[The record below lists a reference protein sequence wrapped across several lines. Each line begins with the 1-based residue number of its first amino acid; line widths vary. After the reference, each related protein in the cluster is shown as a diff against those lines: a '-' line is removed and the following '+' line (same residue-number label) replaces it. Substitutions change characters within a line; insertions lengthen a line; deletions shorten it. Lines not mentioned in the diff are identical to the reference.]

1 MGIIIPADGE
11 HVAEVV
17 KEKGELDALNRFM
30 KLIGEQDERA
40 MVLAL
45 AALIEDALGG
55 LLLAYFRDCKA
66 TRDLVER
73 FNAPF
78 GTL

>member
-1 MGIIIPADGE
+1 MGIIITADGE

-45 AALIEDALGG
+45 EALIEDALGG
-55 LLLAYFRDCKA
+55 LLLAYF
-66 TRDLVER
+66 E
-73 FNAPF
+73 
-78 GTL
+78 